1 MMALISKVKN
11 YIKGHNPDKAHLHPL
26 RDVCVQ
32 YNNKSANGFRDNVPR
47 TRHGDDNILGAAI
60 LTAPLSLNIV
70 ERYWRYRSHYISIII
85 IIIIMGGVKITKVM
99 KQYGI
104 FWNKLIE

>member
-1 MMALISKVKN
+1 MASISKVKN

-32 YNNKSANGFRDNVPR
+32 YNNKSANVFRDIVPR
-47 TRHGDDNILGAAI
+47 TRHGDDNIPGAAI
-60 LTAPLSLNIV
+60 LTALLSLNIV
-70 ERYWRYRSHYISIII
+70 ERYWRNRSHYIIII
-85 IIIIMGGVKITKVM
+85 IIIIMGGVKITIVV